1 MLFNDDHETFR
12 RSVRSVLER
21 EVEPYVDSWEEQGI
35 FPAHELFPKLAALG
49 LLGLEYDEAYGGEG
63 ADHWYT
69 VIACEEFG
77 RTVSVNGVAMAY
89 NVQAN
94 MATPSL
100 NAHGSHALKERF
112 LAPAIRGEQVCSIAV
127 TEPDAGSDVAGLRT
141 RAERDGDE
149 WVITGSKL
157 YITNATQGD
166 WMCVLARTSEEG
178 GYRGMSQII
187 VPNDAPGVTITR
199 KLDKLGNRS
208 SDTAEVVFDR
218 ARVPVEFTIGEAGRG
233 FQQQMEQ
240 FQTERIC
247 AVYQAVGQMET
258 AISRTLHYLQER
270 HAFGG
275 PLLDNQYLAYRLTE
289 LASELEAVRAHAHG
303 CAEMIVAGLDATRQT
318 SVAKLLSGRL
328 IRKVA
333 DTCLQYYGGMGYMSE
348 TWTSRFLRD
357 SRLLSIGGGADE
369 VMLRVLSREL
379 ANGAFF
385 EQRREN

>member
-1 MLFNDDHETFR
+1 MLFHDDHDAFR
-12 RSVRSVLER
+12 ASVRAVLER
-21 EVEPYVDSWEEQGI
+21 EVEPYVDAWEDAGI
-35 FPAHELFPKLAALG
+35 FPAHELFPKLAAVG
-49 LLGLEYDEAYGGEG
+49 LLGLEYDAAYGGEG

-77 RTVSVNGVAMAY
+77 RTVSVNGISMAY

-100 NAHGSHALKERF
+100 HAHGSHELKERF
-112 LAPAIRGEQVCSIAV
+112 LAPAVRGEQVCSIAV

-141 RAERDGDE
+141 RAERDGDS

-157 YITNATQGD
+157 YITNAPQGD
-166 WMCVLARTSEEG
+166 WMCVLVRTSDEG

-187 VPNDAPGVTITR
+187 VPNDTPGVSITR

-218 ARVPVEFTIGEAGRG
+218 ARVPVENTIGEVGRG
-233 FQQQMEQ
+233 FQQQMQQ

-258 AISRTLHYLQER
+258 AIGRTLRFLRER
-270 HAFGG
+270 SAFGG
-275 PLLDNQYLAYRLTE
+275 PLLDNQYLVYRLTE
-289 LASELEAVRAHAHG
+289 LASEVEAVRAHAHA
-303 CAEMIVAGLDATRQT
+303 CAELIVAGRDATRQT

-328 IRKVA
+328 IREVA
-333 DTCLQYYGGMGYMSE
+333 DTCLQYHGGMGYMSE

-379 ANGAFF
+379 ADGAFF
-385 EQRREN
+385 DQRREN